1 MSLNLRLLEKPRELA
16 NGIVQARC
24 PACAEGG
31 GDRAGEHL
39 RIYAD
44 GRFGCCVH
52 PKDGEHRKRIF
63 ALAGDKKPRSFTVKV
78 TSSKPTASATSVAS
92 SLASFRGTLGTAISD
107 SVSSGKLASQASQD
121 SAGEPTC
128 LQSKYFGTLGTP
140 IFNPYTYAREEE
152 QFMGDDTPICKGSG
166 NAVPSVPSQLKGERM
181 PYLTPGGVLGIPI
194 ESPERFHWWKGGQS
208 IAETRAEVE
217 QWIREAAG
225 KEINGAGV

>member
-1 MSLNLRLLEKPRELA
+1 MSLNLRLLENPRELA

-52 PKDGEHRKRIF
+52 PKDGGHRKRIF

-78 TSSKPTASATSVAS
+78 ATSTPPPSATSVAS
-92 SLASFRGTLGTAISD
+92 ALASFRGTFGTAISE
-107 SVSSGKLASQASQD
+107 SVSSGKQASQASQD

-140 IFNPYTYAREEE
+140 LCNPHTYAREEE
-152 QFMGDDTPICKGSG
+152 QFMGDDTPICKGSENG
-166 NAVPSVPSQLKGERM
+166 VPSVPSSLPPAAGRM
-181 PYLTPGGVLGIPI
+181 PYLTAGGVLGIPFD
-194 ESPERFHWWKGGQS
+194 SPERFHWWKGGQS

-217 QWIREAAG
+217 LRKDG
-225 KEINGAGV
+225 HGTGV

>member
-1 MSLNLRLLEKPRELA
+1 MSLNLRLLEKTRELA

-78 TSSKPTASATSVAS
+78 ATSTTPPSATSVAS
-92 SLASFRGTLGTAISD
+92 ALASFRGTLGTAKTE
-107 SVSSGKLASQASQD
+107 SVTTIEQPSQEKQP
-121 SAGEPTC
+121 EETIITT
-128 LQSKYFGTLGTP
+128 LGTLGTP
-140 IFNPYTYAREEE
+140 LFNPHTYAREEE
-152 QFMGDDTPICKGSG
+152 QFMGDDTPICKGSE
-166 NAVPSVPSQLKGERM
+166 NAVPSVPSSLPPSAGRM
-181 PYLTPGGVLGIPI
+181 PYLTPGGVLGIPFD
-194 ESPERFHWWKGGQS
+194 SPERFHWWKGGQS

-217 QWIREAAG
+217 QWIRETAG
-225 KEINGAGV
+225 KESHGAGV